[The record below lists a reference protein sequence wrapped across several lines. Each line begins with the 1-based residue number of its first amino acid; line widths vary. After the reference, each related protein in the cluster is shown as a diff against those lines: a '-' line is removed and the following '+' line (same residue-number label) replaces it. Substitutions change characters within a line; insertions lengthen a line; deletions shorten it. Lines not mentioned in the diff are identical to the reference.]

1 MNAAVLNWFATEGD
15 RGEALRFRRRRN
27 KKQSVAWRMRG
38 GGSAI
43 MQIAPTRHR
52 IQDRV

>member
-1 MNAAVLNWFATEGD
+1 MNAAVVNWFATEGD
-15 RGEALRFRRRRN
+15 WGKALRFRRRRN
-27 KKQSVAWRMRG
+27 QKQSVASRVRA